1 MIENRDIHSYNC
13 NVFIINKAHL
23 YEVNVVNGLEITFE
37 RKGSPGK
44 CTFSI
49 VQEEDGKVE
58 FEEGDEVSVKISQ
71 TWMFKGYI
79 FSKSRNKDGEIK
91 FTCYDQLRYLKAEE
105 AVVIENMTVGEITK
119 DIIKSRQ
126 LKAGTIRDSSFKI
139 PAIVRDK
146 ISFLDL
152 IQLSIES
159 TTAETGEHFI
169 FYDRFGKLTLCP
181 LKHMR
186 RNVVIDSSVA
196 EDFDYESSID
206 KDTYNIIRVSS
217 SSAKDG
223 ATVYVTARDKD
234 NINKWGMLQKTLEAD
249 NGWSATT
256 ISNRALDLFNSK
268 TKTLKLTNC
277 MGAVEVIGGAVI
289 IVNLDLGDMV
299 VSKNMIVDAVTHRVE
314 DGLYSMDLELVG
326 GEFISTRGGQGEP
339 GEKEKYNEKEE
350 ELISSNVN
358 GNLEPWNGNL
368 EPWNGITL
376 EMINSQ
382 LKGTYLEGH
391 GETVLKCAHG
401 YNFNP
406 LVMISIWKVESYPT
420 IDSGLAKKGNNFGG
434 MTWASSNKYP
444 YIIMGR
450 KYVKCPTKDDGIEE
464 NFRLVGV
471 TYVYKWGKRTLNEIM
486 YIYSPPHENQTAKY
500 LNTLK
505 NNYKNITGKA
515 WSDSYLGGGVSSQE
529 EAKNKMKANESKKNS
544 TVTGGGSSGGGTNLG
559 KPSGSMGFDG
569 ANSTPQQF
577 IERAIHF
584 CQSYVNTP
592 YSQDYRNSWATS
604 GGHATYFDCS
614 ALVYYAYA
622 YAGKLKKKP
631 ANAWTTYTVSGSPGS
646 YGLYWVPLSKAKRG
660 DVLWMSGHLGLYLG
674 NGKSAESGGEKNGSR
689 VHMNGRAGRF
699 SCAYRFKGF

>member
-126 LKAGTIRDSSFKI
+126 LKEGTIRDSSFKI

-152 IQLSIES
+152 IQLAIES

-217 SSAKDG
+217 ESGKDG
-223 ATVYVTARDKD
+223 ATVYVTARDND

-249 NGWSATT
+249 NGWAGKTLAY
-256 ISNRALDLFNSK
+256 RALDLFNSK

-350 ELISSNVN
+350 ALIGSQIPVT
-358 GNLEPWNGNL
+358 GTDWGH
-368 EPWNGITL
+368 GITSEQL
-376 EMINSQ
+376 NKVLRGELAGKGDEFLKWGNAFKINPMMMA
-382 LKGTYLEGH
+382 
-391 GETVLKCAHG
+391 C
-401 YNFNP
+401 
-406 LVMISIWKVESYPT
+406 I
-420 IDSGLAKKGNNFGG
+420 AKKECGADMDSYNARVRHNYGGMRSAPGFPTVPPKTGFAKFPDKNTGIKFFFRLLSVFYMHNLKLRDLSSIIHKYAPYSDGNNPAQYLRDIKKWYADYTG
-434 MTWASSNKYP
+434 TAWN
-444 YIIMGR
+444 
-450 KYVKCPTKDDGIEE
+450 DG
-464 NFRLVGV
+464 
-471 TYVYKWGKRTLNEIM
+471 KWGTGVPTLAEAEQNER
-486 YIYSPPHENQTAKY
+486 SF
-500 LNTLK
+500 
-505 NNYKNITGKA
+505 G
-515 WSDSYLGGGVSSQE
+515 SS
-529 EAKNKMKANESKKNS
+529 SS
-544 TVTGGGSSGGGTNLG
+544 TVTGGGGGGSTNLG

-569 ANSTPQQF
+569 ANSTPKQF

-592 YSQDYRNSWATS
+592 YSQGLRNSWATS
-604 GGHATYFDCS
+604 GGHATHFDCS

-622 YAGKLKKKP
+622 YAGKLKKRP

-660 DVLWMSGHLGLYLG
+660 DVLWMSGHLGLFLG
-674 NGKSAESGGEKNGSR
+674 NGMAAESGGEKNGSK

-699 SCAYRFKGF
+699 NCAYRFKGF

>member
-79 FSKSRNKDGEIK
+79 FSKSRNKDGEVK

-119 DIIKSRQ
+119 DIIKSRE
-126 LKAGTIRDSSFKI
+126 LKEGTIRDSSFKI

-181 LKHMR
+181 LKHMK

-217 SSAKDG
+217 ESAKDG
-223 ATVYVTARDKD
+223 ATVYVTARDKK
-234 NINKWGMLQKTLEAD
+234 NIDKWGMLQKTLEAD

-256 ISNRALDLFNSK
+256 ISNRALELFNSK

-350 ELISSNVN
+350 ALIGSQIPAT
-358 GNLEPWNGNL
+358 GTDWGH
-368 EPWNGITL
+368 GITSEQL
-376 EMINSQ
+376 NKILRGELAGKGDEFLKWGNAFKINPMMMACIARKECGVDMDSYSARVRHNYGGMRSAPGFPVYNGYAKFPDKNTGIKFFFRLLSVFYMHI
-382 LKGTYLEGH
+382 LKLRD
-391 GETVLKCAHG
+391 LS
-401 YNFNP
+401 
-406 LVMISIWKVESYPT
+406 SIIHKYAPYS
-420 IDSGLAKKGNNFGG
+420 DGNNPAQYLRDIKKWYADFTG
-434 MTWASSNKYP
+434 TAWN
-444 YIIMGR
+444 
-450 KYVKCPTKDDGIEE
+450 DG
-464 NFRLVGV
+464 
-471 TYVYKWGKRTLNEIM
+471 KWGTGVPTLAEAEQNER
-486 YIYSPPHENQTAKY
+486 SF
-500 LNTLK
+500 
-505 NNYKNITGKA
+505 G
-515 WSDSYLGGGVSSQE
+515 SS
-529 EAKNKMKANESKKNS
+529 SSS
-544 TVTGGGSSGGGTNLG
+544 TVTGGGGGGSTNLG

-569 ANSTPQQF
+569 TNSTPQQF

-674 NGKSAESGGEKNGSR
+674 NGMAAESGGEKNGSK

-699 SCAYRFKGF
+699 SCAYRFRGF

>member
-79 FSKSRNKDGEIK
+79 FSKSRNKDGEVK

-119 DIIKSRQ
+119 DIIKSRE

-181 LKHMR
+181 LKHMK
-186 RNVVIDSSVA
+186 RNIVIDSSVA

-217 SSAKDG
+217 ESAKDG
-223 ATVYVTARDKD
+223 ATVYVTARDKE
-234 NINKWGMLQKTLEAD
+234 NIDKWGMLQKTLEAD

-256 ISNRALDLFNSK
+256 ISNRALELFNSK

-350 ELISSNVN
+350 ALIGSQIPAT
-358 GNLEPWNGNL
+358 GTDWGH
-368 EPWNGITL
+368 GITSEQL
-376 EMINSQ
+376 NKILRGELAGKGDEFLKWGNAFKINPMMMACIARKECGIDMDSYSARVRHNYGGMRSAPGFPVYNGYAKFPDKNTGIKFFFRLLSVFYMHI
-382 LKGTYLEGH
+382 LKLRD
-391 GETVLKCAHG
+391 LS
-401 YNFNP
+401 
-406 LVMISIWKVESYPT
+406 SIIHKYAPYS
-420 IDSGLAKKGNNFGG
+420 DGNNP
-434 MTWASSNKYP
+434 AQYLRDIK
-444 YIIMGR
+444 
-450 KYVKCPTKDDGIEE
+450 
-464 NFRLVGV
+464 
-471 TYVYKWGKRTLNEIM
+471 KW
-486 YIYSPPHENQTAKY
+486 YADY
-500 LNTLK
+500 
-505 NNYKNITGKA
+505 TGTS
-515 WSDSYLGGGVSSQE
+515 WSDSKWGSGVPTLAEAEQNERSFGSS
-529 EAKNKMKANESKKNS
+529 SSS
-544 TVTGGGSSGGGTNLG
+544 TVTGGGGGGSTNLG
-559 KPSGSMGFDG
+559 KPSGNMGFDG
-569 ANSTPQQF
+569 ANSTPKQF

-622 YAGKLKKKP
+622 YAGKLNKRP

-674 NGKSAESGGEKNGSR
+674 NGMAAESGGEKNGSK

-699 SCAYRFKGF
+699 SCAYRFRGF